1 MEQDIRETIC
11 WEEKMA
17 KQKST
22 MKGWRKLSTVTPREN
37 EPESKENLPM
47 TSKRE
52 RKLSS
57 Y

>member
-37 EPESKENLPM
+37 EPESKENLPI
-47 TSKRE
+47 TSKQE